1 MCGMEKRVIIIEIG
15 VLLSLGEYYLLLI
28 LYDALKIS
36 AIFSV
41 EEKVRGEK
49 IEKKKEENGIS
60 LNLS

>member
-1 MCGMEKRVIIIEIG
+1 MEKRVIIIEIG

>member
-1 MCGMEKRVIIIEIG
+1 MCGMEKRVIIMEIG
-15 VLLSLGEYYLLLI
+15 VLPSLGEYYLLLI

>member
-1 MCGMEKRVIIIEIG
+1 MEIG
-15 VLLSLGEYYLLLI
+15 VLPSLGEYYLLLI